1 MQYFSFLIFHS
12 NNLQENSNQIIHKKI
27 FLLSDILLLCTEKG
41 LLANLC
47 PIYYT
52 TAPAADHASDD
63 DASGDDCE
71 KMSD

>member
-1 MQYFSFLIFHS
+1 M
-12 NNLQENSNQIIHKKI
+12 
-27 FLLSDILLLCTEKG
+27 LCTEKG